1 MYVCQIIT
9 LYTFILWCTLLSLNL
24 HRVIRQLYLNNT
36 GKFYFAFTVLPAFV
50 SITKTYNIVFL
61 FFLLWQYYCQGRL
74 IKYILFN
81 YFQLKL
87 YILERK
93 KESEVAQYYPTLW
106 PHHRGHN
113 PRGSSQCRDW
123 ILVSHTTGCL
133 SHL

>member
-93 KESEVAQYYPTLW
+93 KVKSLSIIRPCDPIIGVTIPGDLPNAGTESWSPTL
-106 PHHRGHN
+106 
-113 PRGSSQCRDW
+113 QA
-123 ILVSHTTGCL
+123 V
-133 SHL
+133 